1 MEKPY
6 KTILEPAEDEFVEKK
21 SRFIA
26 YTSPVHTVEEAN
38 AFIAGIRQRHWDAT
52 HNVPAFVLRSGVQRS
67 SDDGEPGGTAGMP
80 VLDVLLKS
88 GVQDVCVVVTRYF
101 GGILLGAGGLVRAYS
116 HACSLALEAAGVV
129 TMASTFDNYPVRVVT
144 MAPCAA
150 MELTVDYSYYERVNN
165 LLADHGAR
173 VQNADFGAA
182 VTLTYTME
190 ETRLPAFAAALTE
203 LSGGKYAPT
212 QTGSLFAPV

>member
-116 HACSLALEAAGVV
+116 HACSLALEAAGVETEFV
-129 TMASTFDNYPVRVVT
+129 HIGTKAIRGCIGCGKCQKTCSFDAITLQNNLAYIDADKCRLCRKCVEECPTGAILQVNFPARPAPSGTEIKASTS
-144 MAPCAA
+144 APS
-150 MELTVDYSYYERVNN
+150 V
-165 LLADHGAR
+165 
-173 VQNADFGAA
+173 
-182 VTLTYTME
+182 
-190 ETRLPAFAAALTE
+190 
-203 LSGGKYAPT
+203 
-212 QTGSLFAPV
+212 

>member
-6 KTILEPAEDEFVEKK
+6 KTILDPAEDEFVEKK

-38 AFIAGIRQRHWDAT
+38 AFIVGVRQRHWDAT

-101 GGILLGAGGLVRAYS
+101 GGILLGAGGDRKS
-116 HACSLALEAAGVV
+116 VV
-129 TMASTFDNYPVRVVT
+129 
-144 MAPCAA
+144 
-150 MELTVDYSYYERVNN
+150 
-165 LLADHGAR
+165 
-173 VQNADFGAA
+173 
-182 VTLTYTME
+182 
-190 ETRLPAFAAALTE
+190 
-203 LSGGKYAPT
+203 
-212 QTGSLFAPV
+212 

>member
-6 KTILEPAEDEFVEKK
+6 KTILDPAEDEFVEKK

-116 HACSLALEAAGVV
+116 HACSLALEAAGVETEFV
-129 TMASTFDNYPVRVVT
+129 HIGTKAIRGCIGCGKCEKLCP
-144 MAPCAA
+144 
-150 MELTVDYSYYERVNN
+150 LNN
-165 LLADHGAR
+165 ITL
-173 VQNADFGAA
+173 QNARPVWGSNCTQCMACICYCPTRAIEYGKKSAGKPRYHF
-182 VTLTYTME
+182 E
-190 ETRLPAFAAALTE
+190 EL
-203 LSGGKYAPT
+203 
-212 QTGSLFAPV
+212 

>member
-129 TMASTFDNYPVRVVT
+129 TMA
-144 MAPCAA
+144 PCAA

-173 VQNADFGAA
+173 VQNAANAA
-182 VTLTYTME
+182 
-190 ETRLPAFAAALTE
+190 
-203 LSGGKYAPT
+203 
-212 QTGSLFAPV
+212 

>member
-67 SDDGEPGGTAGMP
+67 SDDGEPGGTGAR
-80 VLDVLLKS
+80 LFSRL
-88 GVQDVCVVVTRYF
+88 F
-101 GGILLGAGGLVRAYS
+101 FGAGGCRYS
-116 HACSLALEAAGVV
+116 
-129 TMASTFDNYPVRVVT
+129 
-144 MAPCAA
+144 
-150 MELTVDYSYYERVNN
+150 
-165 LLADHGAR
+165 DHGALR
-173 VQNADFGAA
+173 RHGAD
-182 VTLTYTME
+182 
-190 ETRLPAFAAALTE
+190 
-203 LSGGKYAPT
+203 GG
-212 QTGSLFAPV
+212 L

>member
-6 KTILEPAEDEFVEKK
+6 KTILEPADDEFVEKK

-116 HACSLALEAAGVV
+116 HACSLALEAAGVETEFV
-129 TMASTFDNYPVRVVT
+129 HIGTKAIRGCIGCGKCANICPAKAIKMKNKLPRIDRSACIHCFCCQEFCPKGAMKVRRTFIAR
-144 MAPCAA
+144 
-150 MELTVDYSYYERVNN
+150 
-165 LLADHGAR
+165 LLNR
-173 VQNADFGAA
+173 
-182 VTLTYTME
+182 
-190 ETRLPAFAAALTE
+190 
-203 LSGGKYAPT
+203 
-212 QTGSLFAPV
+212 

>member
-88 GVQDVCVVVTRYF
+88 GVQDVCVVVTRYLAASSWVPVDWYAP
-101 GGILLGAGGLVRAYS
+101 IL
-116 HACSLALEAAGVV
+116 
-129 TMASTFDNYPVRVVT
+129 TPVLWRW
-144 MAPCAA
+144 
-150 MELTVDYSYYERVNN
+150 
-165 LLADHGAR
+165 
-173 VQNADFGAA
+173 
-182 VTLTYTME
+182 
-190 ETRLPAFAAALTE
+190 RLP
-203 LSGGKYAPT
+203 
-212 QTGSLFAPV
+212 VW

>member
-67 SDDGEPGGTAGMP
+67 SDDGEPGGTAGIP

-101 GGILLGAGGLVRAYS
+101 GGVLLGAGGLVRAYS

-129 TMASTFDNYPVRVVT
+129 TMA
-144 MAPCAA
+144 PCAA
-150 MELTVDYSYYERVNN
+150 MELTAPGLCGGFD
-165 LLADHGAR
+165 GAVR
-173 VQNADFGAA
+173 RQVCANADRQSVCPCIKIPKPAN
-182 VTLTYTME
+182 TLFERQVFLYEKTILIF
-190 ETRLPAFAAALTE
+190 RII
-203 LSGGKYAPT
+203 
-212 QTGSLFAPV
+212 SLFLLVCRLLCPAGGDR